1 MIARKGNV
9 LKGFYSCSIMVLE
22 WDVSPFRY
30 RNDAKDISMQE
41 SSHIRTDVGEYFWR
55 VAGNA

>member
-1 MIARKGNV
+1 M

-41 SSHIRTDVGEYFWR
+41 TSHIRTDVGEYFWR